1 MILKFSKILL
11 RFRGSTEA
19 KVLSTNFL
27 SLASLRIL
35 GYIFP
40 LITVPYLARVI
51 GVDKFGEIAFGVSTI
66 IYLQTIIDFG
76 FNYTAVRDIARIKND
91 KNKVSEIFSTVMIT
105 EIFLMFF
112 SFILLIFCI
121 YTFSFFYKY
130 RLILLLTFLY
140 IPGHILF
147 PAWFFQAM
155 EQMKYITFLNLL
167 SKLIFTL
174 LVFVFIKD
182 KGDYIFQPILT
193 ALGFYVSGIIS
204 IYIIIK
210 KYNVRIVLP
219 SFSNIKNVLKGSW
232 NMFVILF
239 LPNLYSNFSIIL
251 LNSYVGQ
258 VATGLYSS
266 GYKFIDLATQLFSVL
281 SRTFYPFL
289 ARRIDKHSLYV
300 KISGA
305 ISIVAVLC
313 LFFGADLLVKIFY
326 TDEFTDSA
334 KVIRIMALGPLF
346 FFLMNTFGPNYLL
359 LIRKDHLLRNIV
371 FFCSIGGFFLTWI
384 LIPRYSYI
392 GAAITITVV
401 WGIRGILT
409 WFYAL
414 RYKNT

>member
-1 MILKFSKILL
+1 M
-11 RFRGSTEA
+11 
-19 KVLSTNFL
+19 
-27 SLASLRIL
+27 
-35 GYIFP
+35 
-40 LITVPYLARVI
+40 I